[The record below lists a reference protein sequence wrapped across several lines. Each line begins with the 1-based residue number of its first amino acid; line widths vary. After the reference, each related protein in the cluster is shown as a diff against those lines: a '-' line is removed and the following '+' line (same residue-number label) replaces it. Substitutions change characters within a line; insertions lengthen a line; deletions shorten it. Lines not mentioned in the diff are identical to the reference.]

1 MQYLI
6 FLAAALILILFPP
19 IAAAQEIQFSTYQ
32 ELARVVTN
40 MQTGNTSALITLQ
53 SGSTNDIIL
62 PENLRELIIDDS
74 IINSFFLTSKTKCLP
89 GVADE
94 SCLLINIQRDPSWPG
109 INAIHE
115 GARIVGDS
123 AIDHVNAAFG
133 VDATFH
139 SIYIHSELDAI
150 PGIANPG
157 TVTVAYTMPTRSS
170 GSMYE
175 KILPIFA
182 EKIKN
187 SGGFHIAASEIIK
200 YPDSSVSFAA
210 IRVGS
215 EVLMQVVVD
224 RSYVADHAQTLFPI
238 TLLGVAE
245 LETSRYFDD
254 GFYPLNSILQ
264 VIILGSTQDSA
275 YYTPDLLQ
283 VDIVDGVPIPSS
295 LEIPGWVIEQRDNIT
310 DAKYLFGL
318 DKVAYSE
325 DVSISF
331 TAPDEP
337 KEMLVSDQTRAYW
350 PWVLFA
356 IIPIAGVIVLAY
368 VLKKRI

>member
-53 SGSTNDIIL
+53 SGSTNDIML
-62 PENLRELIIDDS
+62 PENLRELVIDDS

-175 KILPIFA
+175 KILPVFA

-331 TAPDEP
+331 TC
-337 KEMLVSDQTRAYW
+337 TR
-350 PWVLFA
+350 
-356 IIPIAGVIVLAY
+356 
-368 VLKKRI
+368 

>member
-6 FLAAALILILFPP
+6 FLVAALILMLFPP

-32 ELARVVTN
+32 ELARVVTD

-53 SGSTNDIIL
+53 SGSTDEMML
-62 PENLRELIIDDS
+62 PGNLREIVIDDS
-74 IINSFFLTSKTKCLP
+74 IINSFLLTSKTKCIP

-94 SCLLINIQRDPSWPG
+94 SCLLINIQRNLSWPG

-139 SIYIHSELDAI
+139 SIYIHSESDAI
-150 PGIANPG
+150 PGIAEPG
-157 TVTVAYTMPTRSS
+157 TVSVVYAMPTRSS

-175 KILPIFA
+175 KISPVFT

-200 YPDSSVSFAA
+200 YPDSSVSFVA
-210 IRVGS
+210 IGVGS
-215 EVLMQVVVD
+215 EVFMQVIVD
-224 RSYVADHAQTLFPI
+224 RSYVTDHAQTLFPI
-238 TLLGVAE
+238 TLLGVTE

-254 GFYPLNSILQ
+254 GFYPLNSLLQ

-275 YYTPDLLQ
+275 YYKPDLLQ
-283 VDIVDGVPIPSS
+283 VEIVDGAPIPSS
-295 LEIPGWVIEQRDNIT
+295 LEIPGWIIEQRDNIT

-331 TAPDEP
+331 ALPDEP
-337 KEMLVSDQTRAYW
+337 KEMLVGDQTRAYW

>member
-6 FLAAALILILFPP
+6 FLVAALILILFPT

-53 SGSTNDIIL
+53 SGSTNDIML
-62 PENLRELIIDDS
+62 PENLRELVIDDS
-74 IINSFFLTSKTKCLP
+74 IINSFFLTSKTKCIP
-89 GVADE
+89 GVDDE
-94 SCLLINIQRDPSWPG
+94 SCLLINIRHDPSWPG

-123 AIDHVNAAFG
+123 MIDHVNTAFG
-133 VDATFH
+133 VNATFH

-157 TVTVAYTMPTRSS
+157 TITVAYTMPTRSS
-170 GSMYE
+170 DSMYE
-175 KILPIFA
+175 KILPVFA

-200 YPDSSVSFAA
+200 YSDSSVSFAA

-215 EVLMQVVVD
+215 EILMQVVVD
-224 RSYVADHAQTLFPI
+224 WSYVADHAQTLFPI
-238 TLLGVAE
+238 TMMGIAE

-283 VDIVDGVPIPSS
+283 VDIVDGVPIPSN
-295 LEIPGWVIEQRDNIT
+295 LEIPGWIIEQRDNIT

-318 DKVAYSE
+318 DKIVYSE
-325 DVSISF
+325 DISISF
-331 TAPDEP
+331 ALPDEP
-337 KEMLVSDQTRAYW
+337 KEMLVGDQTPTYW
-350 PWVLFA
+350 PWILFA

-368 VLKKRI
+368 VIKKRI

>member
-1 MQYLI
+1 MRK
-6 FLAAALILILFPP
+6 FCP
-19 IAAAQEIQFSTYQ
+19 
-32 ELARVVTN
+32 V
-40 MQTGNTSALITLQ
+40 
-53 SGSTNDIIL
+53 
-62 PENLRELIIDDS
+62 
-74 IINSFFLTSKTKCLP
+74 
-89 GVADE
+89 
-94 SCLLINIQRDPSWPG
+94 
-109 INAIHE
+109 
-115 GARIVGDS
+115 
-123 AIDHVNAAFG
+123 
-133 VDATFH
+133 
-139 SIYIHSELDAI
+139 
-150 PGIANPG
+150 
-157 TVTVAYTMPTRSS
+157 
-170 GSMYE
+170 
-175 KILPIFA
+175 FA